1 MFQKKEFIKDEYVLN
16 YAVDYPKNFDVNKSY
31 PVVFYFHG
39 MGMVQKGIDF
49 VIQECPVRRER
60 IPEDLD
66 FIIVAPSCDDHM
78 WFENFK
84 NLVHFIEYVENK
96 PYVDETRCSITG
108 SSMGGYTCWL
118 LAVLHSEL
126 FSGGVICCGGGLY
139 WAGEDIKMPI
149 IAVHGDADDTVLF
162 RESELMV
169 KKVNE
174 HGGNAK
180 LVTKKG
186 FGHGIWTETYSDP
199 EMYKWLFINR
209 RVKG

>member
-1 MFQKKEFIKDEYVLN
+1 MFQKKEFKKGEYVLN
-16 YAVDYPKNFDVNKSY
+16 YAVDYPENFDANKSY

-39 MGMVQKGIDF
+39 MGMVKKGVDF
-49 VIQECPVRRER
+49 VIQSCPVKREH

-84 NLVHFIEYVENK
+84 NLVHFIEYIESK
-96 PYVDETRCSITG
+96 PYVDDTRCSITG

-139 WAGEDIKMPI
+139 WAGADIKMPV
-149 IAVHGDADDTVLF
+149 IAVHGDIDNTVLC
-162 RESELMV
+162 RESDLMV

-174 HGGNAK
+174 LGGNAK
-180 LVTKKG
+180 LIIKKG
-186 FGHGIWTETYSDP
+186 YGHDVWTDTYSDP
-199 EMYKWLFINR
+199 ETYKWLFMNKR
-209 RVKG
+209 DK